1 MLLLKLLLVPTLIAL
16 ITLAG
21 RRWGPA
27 VAGWLAGFPVVAGPL
42 LLMIGVEQ
50 GPAFAAQ
57 AAQASL
63 LAILANLAFSAGYSW
78 AALRWPWWACVAC
91 GMLAFAGV
99 GALLVAVPMPLWAAL
114 AVTVAGL
121 LLAPHA
127 FPRREAFVP
136 PRGQPSPLE
145 LPARMIA
152 GAVLTV
158 AVTMSAQRL
167 GPTASGLF
175 SVFPVMALV
184 FAVFSHA
191 TWGVAGTIGLLSG
204 MVPGFYAFAMFCL
217 LVALAVPRI
226 GLATGFLVALACAL
240 LVQAASFKRPAIS

>member
-42 LLMIGVEQ
+42 LLMIGAEQ
-50 GPAFAAQ
+50 GPDFAAQ

-78 AALRWPWWACVAC
+78 AALRWPWWACVAA
-91 GMLAFAGV
+91 GMAAFAFAG
-99 GALLVAVPMPLWAAL
+99 ALLIAVPMPLWAAL
-114 AVTVAGL
+114 SVTVAGL
-121 LLAPHA
+121 LAAPRA
-127 FPRREAFVP
+127 FPGREAFVP

-145 LPARMIA
+145 LPARMVA

-158 AVTMSAQRL
+158 AVTMFASRL
-167 GPTASGLF
+167 GPAASGLF

-184 FAVFSHA
+184 FAVFSHL
-191 TWGVAGTIGLLSG
+191 TWGVAGTIRLLSG
-204 MVPGFYAFAMFCL
+204 MVPGFYAFATFCL
-217 LVALAVPRI
+217 LVALAVPRL
-226 GLATGFLVALACAL
+226 GLAPGFLAALVCAL
-240 LVQAASFKRPAIS
+240 VVQAASFRRR